1 MRYKDV
7 IIQRNCLN
15 LYKEIRCILIFIG
28 LSMNINIGKVFK
40 LKNIK
45 LRNFILRKYF
55 NINAKEYI
63 VDRLIWKI
71 NNLYCLKNED

>member
-1 MRYKDV
+1 
-7 IIQRNCLN
+7 
-15 LYKEIRCILIFIG
+15 
-28 LSMNINIGKVFK
+28 MNINIGKVFK